1 MLNSRATRLVA
12 SAAFALFVS
21 AGGVYAQDDRPPL
34 RGPDV
39 KDASPPGEKNSFVR
53 GGKDR
58 KDQAG
63 DRGAPVAMMRAINS
77 LRSPET
83 PEDLRLS
90 PEQDQKIKG
99 IMDSVH
105 DDMRAFRES
114 HGQEIRDLARGLSP
128 EARKKVMDKIRPFL
142 AAEGG
147 PKGNGPDGAPG
158 APGARR
164 GPGGPGGP
172 EAGGPG
178 ERRPGGPEGDKPRGR
193 KPKGDQP
200 PPPPGDDRPMD
211 EMRPG
216 DGPKGH
222 PKDGPKDGPKDDAAA
237 LDRLKDLANQAPD
250 LKAAETKAWNVLNE
264 PQQKFVKGRLEE
276 MRKDAE
282 QRRLDNPPD
291 KAKEKAQRK
300 IEKKKEKNP
309 DAAPSNP
316 DGPGRGQVD
325 RQNLRER
332 IPPELREKLRDM
344 SPEERREAVRKW
356 MEENGGPGA
365 PKNPK

>member
-1 MLNSRATRLVA
+1 MLTSRATRLVA

-21 AGGVYAQDDRPPL
+21 AGGAYAQDNRPPL

-58 KDQAG
+58 KDQAAQ
-63 DRGAPVAMMRAINS
+63 RGAPVAMMRAINS

-90 PEQDQKIKG
+90 PDQDQQIKG
-99 IMDSVH
+99 IMDSVR

-114 HGQEIRDLARGLSP
+114 HGQEIRDLVRDLSP
-128 EARKKVMDKIRPFL
+128 EARKKVADKVRPFL
-142 AAEGG
+142 GADKGPEG
-147 PKGNGPDGAPG
+147 
-158 APGARR
+158 R
-164 GPGGPGGP
+164 GP

-178 ERRPGGPEGDKPRGR
+178 ERRGPGGPEGERPRAR

-200 PPPPGDDRPMD
+200 PPGEGDPMD

-216 DGPKGH
+216 DGPK
-222 PKDGPKDGPKDDAAA
+222 DRPKDGPKDDAAA
-237 LDRLKDLANQAPD
+237 LARLKELAEKAPD
-250 LKAAETKAWNVLNE
+250 MQAAETKAWNVLNE

-276 MRKDAE
+276 MRKEAE

-300 IEKKKEKNP
+300 IDKADDKADRKAEKKKNKNP
-309 DAAPSNP
+309 DAAPAKP
-316 DGPGRGQVD
+316 DAPGRGQAD
-325 RQNLRER
+325 RENLRER
-332 IPPELREKLRDM
+332 IPPEMREKLRDM
-344 SPEERREAVRKW
+344 SPEERREAVRRW
-356 MEENGGPGA
+356 MEENRGPGA

>member
-1 MLNSRATRLVA
+1 MLTSRASRLVA
-12 SAAFALFVS
+12 SAAFALFIS

-58 KDQAG
+58 KDQAAQ
-63 DRGAPVAMMRAINS
+63 RGAPIAMMRVINS
-77 LRSPET
+77 LRSAET
-83 PEDLRLS
+83 PENLRLS

-99 IMDSVH
+99 IMDSVR
-105 DDMRAFRES
+105 DDMRAFRDA
-114 HGQEIRDLARGLSP
+114 HGQEIRDLVRGLSP
-128 EARKKVMDKIRPFL
+128 EARKKVVDKIRPFL

-147 PKGNGPDGAPG
+147 PKGDGPEG

-164 GPGGPGGP
+164 GPGGP
-172 EAGGPG
+172 
-178 ERRPGGPEGDKPRGR
+178 EGDKPRAK
-193 KPKGDQP
+193 KPKGDRPP
-200 PPPPGDDRPMD
+200 PPPPGEGEPMD
-211 EMRPG
+211 EMRRG
-216 DGPKGH
+216 DGPKDH
-222 PKDGPKDGPKDDAAA
+222 PKDGPKDDAVA
-237 LDRLKDLANQAPD
+237 LDRLKDLADQAPD

-264 PQQKFVKGRLEE
+264 PQQKFVKERMEA
-276 MRKDAE
+276 MRKEAE

-291 KAKEKAQRK
+291 KAKEKAERK
-300 IEKKKEKNP
+300 IEKKKDKNADP
-309 DAAPSNP
+309 AP
-316 DGPGRGQVD
+316 GGQGRGQVD
-325 RQNLRER
+325 RENLRER

-356 MEENGGPGA
+356 VEENGGPGA

>member
-1 MLNSRATRLVA
+1 MLTSRATRLVA
-12 SAAFALFVS
+12 SAAFVLFLS

-58 KDQAG
+58 KDQAAQ
-63 DRGAPVAMMRAINS
+63 RGAPVAMMRAINS

-90 PEQDQKIKG
+90 PDQDQKIKG
-99 IMDSVH
+99 IMDSVR
-105 DDMRAFRES
+105 DDMRAFREA
-114 HGQEIRDLARGLSP
+114 HGQEIRDLVRDLSP
-128 EARKKVMDKIRPFL
+128 EARKKVTDRMRPFL
-142 AAEGG
+142 GAEPG
-147 PKGNGPDGAPG
+147 PKGPEGRGPDAAGPG
-158 APGARR
+158 ERR
-164 GPGGPGGP
+164 GPGGP
-172 EAGGPG
+172 EG
-178 ERRPGGPEGDKPRGR
+178 ERPRAR

-200 PPPPGDDRPMD
+200 PPGEGDPMD

-216 DGPKGH
+216 DGQKGR
-222 PKDGPKDGPKDDAAA
+222 PKDAPEDDAAA
-237 LDRLKDLANQAPD
+237 LARLKELSEKAPD
-250 LKAAETKAWNVLNE
+250 MQAAETKAWNVLNE

-276 MRKDAE
+276 MRKEAE

-291 KAKEKAQRK
+291 KAKEKAERK
-300 IEKKKEKNP
+300 IEKKKNKNP
-309 DAAPSNP
+309 DAAPAKP
-316 DGPGRGQVD
+316 DGPGRGQAD
-325 RQNLRER
+325 RENLRER
-332 IPPELREKLRDM
+332 IPPELREKLRNM

-356 MEENGGPGA
+356 VEENGGPGA

>member
-1 MLNSRATRLVA
+1 MLTSRASRLVA
-12 SAAFALFVS
+12 SAAFALFIS

-58 KDQAG
+58 KDQAAQ
-63 DRGAPVAMMRAINS
+63 RGAPVAMMRAINA

-83 PEDLRLS
+83 PEEFRLS
-90 PEQDQKIKG
+90 PEQDQRIKG
-99 IMDSVH
+99 IMDSVR
-105 DDMRAFRES
+105 DDMRAFREA
-114 HGQEIRDLARGLSP
+114 HGQEIRDLVRGLSP
-128 EARKKVMDKIRPFL
+128 DARKKVVDKIRPFL

-147 PKGNGPDGAPG
+147 PKGDGPDGT
-158 APGARR
+158 PGARR
-164 GPGGPGGP
+164 GPGGPD
-172 EAGGPG
+172 AD
-178 ERRPGGPEGDKPRGR
+178 RPRAK

-200 PPPPGDDRPMD
+200 PPPPPGDGEPMD
-211 EMRPG
+211 DMRPG
-216 DGPKGH
+216 DGPK
-222 PKDGPKDGPKDDAAA
+222 DDAVA
-237 LDRLKDLANQAPD
+237 LDRLKDLGNQAPD

-264 PQQKFVKGRLEE
+264 PQQKFVKNRLEE
-276 MRKDAE
+276 MRKEAE

-291 KAKEKAQRK
+291 KAKEKAERK
-300 IEKKKEKNP
+300 IEKKKSKNADATP
-309 DAAPSNP
+309 DRS
-316 DGPGRGQVD
+316 DKVD
-325 RQNLRER
+325 RENLRER

>member
-1 MLNSRATRLVA
+1 MLTSRASRLVA

-39 KDASPPGEKNSFVR
+39 KDVSPPGERNSFVR

-63 DRGAPVAMMRAINS
+63 ERGAPVAMMRAIRA
-77 LRSPET
+77 LHAPET

-99 IMDSVH
+99 IMDAVH
-105 DDMRAFRES
+105 DDMRAFRDA
-114 HGQEIRDLARGLSP
+114 HGQEVRDLVRGLSP
-128 EARKKVMDKIRPFL
+128 DARKKVIDKLRPFL

-158 APGARR
+158 ARR

-172 EAGGPG
+172 EAGAPG
-178 ERRPGGPEGDKPRGR
+178 ERRGPGGPEGDKPRAR
-193 KPKGDQP
+193 KPKGDQ
-200 PPPPGDDRPMD
+200 PPPGDDRPMD

-216 DGPKGH
+216 DGPKDH
-222 PKDGPKDGPKDDAAA
+222 PKDGPKDDAAA

-250 LKAAETKAWNVLNE
+250 MKAAETKAWNVLNE
-264 PQQKFVKGRLEE
+264 PQQKFVKERMEE

-291 KAKEKAQRK
+291 KAKEKAERK
-300 IEKKKEKNP
+300 IEKKKEKNA
-309 DAAPSNP
+309 DAAPG
-316 DGPGRGQVD
+316 GPGQAD

-356 MEENGGPGA
+356 MEENGGPDA

>member
-1 MLNSRATRLVA
+1 MLTSRASRLVA
-12 SAAFALFVS
+12 SAAFALFIS

-58 KDQAG
+58 KDQAAQ
-63 DRGAPVAMMRAINS
+63 RGAPVAMMRAINS

-83 PEDLRLS
+83 PEGLRLS
-90 PEQDQKIKG
+90 PEQDQQIKG
-99 IMDSVH
+99 IMDSVR
-105 DDMRAFRES
+105 DDMRAFREA
-114 HGQEIRDLARGLSP
+114 HGQEIRDLVRGLSP
-128 EARKKVMDKIRPFL
+128 DARKKVIDKLRPFL

-147 PKGNGPDGAPG
+147 PKGDAPDGAPG
-158 APGARR
+158 ARR
-164 GPGGPGGP
+164 GP

-178 ERRPGGPEGDKPRGR
+178 ERRGPGGPDGDKPRAR
-193 KPKGDQP
+193 KPKGDQ
-200 PPPPGDDRPMD
+200 PPPGDDRPMD

-216 DGPKGH
+216 DGPKDH
-222 PKDGPKDGPKDDAAA
+222 PKDAPKDDAAA

-264 PQQKFVKGRLEE
+264 PQQKFVKERLEE
-276 MRKDAE
+276 MRKEAE

-291 KAKEKAQRK
+291 KAKEKAERK
-300 IEKKKEKNP
+300 IEKKKEKNS
-309 DAAPSNP
+309 DAAPG
-316 DGPGRGQVD
+316 GPGQGD

-356 MEENGGPGA
+356 MEENGEPGA